1 MLQQRVAWQQHTMCW
16 LLGHVWPLVCNGCTT
31 TVTTTAA
38 CQVEHAMPDRANA
51 FVAASAV
58 QHPHI
63 QVCKQAAQH
72 TQLHSCTA
80 ASLPDRACTASRP
93 ASSTS
98 AAFGDSMV
106 ASKVKLQQQLPA
118 RGTGACGHVQDI
130 AVASNISM
138 RFGRWVYEALTTITA
153 QQHICCMH
161 GQEQLAQCVM
171 CCAAAAA
178 IRSCSPRDLQLPQ
191 HRLCCA
197 VLCCSCGLPAAYS

>member
-38 CQVEHAMPDRANA
+38 CHVEHAMPDRANA

-80 ASLPDRACTASRP
+80 AQLHPYLTGP
-93 ASSTS
+93 A
-98 AAFGDSMV
+98 
-106 ASKVKLQQQLPA
+106 LPA
-118 RGTGACGHVQDI
+118 D
-130 AVASNISM
+130 
-138 RFGRWVYEALTTITA
+138 
-153 QQHICCMH
+153 
-161 GQEQLAQCVM
+161 
-171 CCAAAAA
+171 
-178 IRSCSPRDLQLPQ
+178 
-191 HRLCCA
+191 
-197 VLCCSCGLPAAYS
+197 LPAAPAQPLETAWWLLRSSCNNNFQQEAPVPAGMCRTLQWQATSACALADGCMKP